1 VLIGS
6 PGRPTRERPPALLRL
21 DIRLDATAPAS
32 ARSLLPAQLHFA
44 WVDFF
49 EFNYRAN
56 REIAYRR
63 EYLLVVGERR

>member
-1 VLIGS
+1 MLIGS
-6 PGRPTRERPPALLRL
+6 HRSPHARTAALLRL
-21 DIRLDATAPAS
+21 DIRLDATVPAS
-32 ARSLLPAQLHFA
+32 VRSLLLAPLHFA

-49 EFNYRAN
+49 ESNYRAN

>member
-1 VLIGS
+1 V
-6 PGRPTRERPPALLRL
+6 
-21 DIRLDATAPAS
+21 PAS
-32 ARSLLPAQLHFA
+32 VRSLLLAQLHFA

-49 EFNYRAN
+49 ESNYRAN

>member
-1 VLIGS
+1 M
-6 PGRPTRERPPALLRL
+6 RTAALLRL
-21 DIRLDATAPAS
+21 DIRLDATVPAS
-32 ARSLLPAQLHFA
+32 VRSLLLAQLHFA

-49 EFNYRAN
+49 ESNYRAN